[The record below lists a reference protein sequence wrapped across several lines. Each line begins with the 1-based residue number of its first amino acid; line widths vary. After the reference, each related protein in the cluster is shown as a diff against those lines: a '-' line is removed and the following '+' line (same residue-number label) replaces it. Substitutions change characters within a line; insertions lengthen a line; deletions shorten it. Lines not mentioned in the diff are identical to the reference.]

1 MVLVITVMM
10 EDRMTDFEKEKI
22 YRESVELL
30 SSSLTNSEN
39 MEASLR
45 ALESLGDYK
54 DAPELL
60 VKFTKIYEKQLEDNA
75 RLDKR
80 RKFSRGLQTLLL
92 GVGFAVV
99 LGLILLLVYG
109 LRNPPWR

>member
-1 MVLVITVMM
+1 
-10 EDRMTDFEKEKI
+10 MTEFEKEKI
-22 YRESVELL
+22 YRESVDFL

-39 MEASLR
+39 MEASLK

-60 VKFTKIYEKQLEDNA
+60 VKFTAIYQKQTEDNA

-80 RKFSRGLQTLLL
+80 RKISRGLQTVML
-92 GVGFAVV
+92 GIGFAVV
-99 LGLILLLVYG
+99 LGLVLLLVYG

>member
-1 MVLVITVMM
+1 
-10 EDRMTDFEKEKI
+10 MTDFEKEKI
-22 YRESVELL
+22 YRESVDFL

-39 MEASLR
+39 MEASLK

-60 VKFTKIYEKQLEDNA
+60 VKFTAIYQKQTEDNA

-80 RKFSRGLQTLLL
+80 RKISRGLQTVML
-92 GVGFAVV
+92 GIGFAVV
-99 LGLILLLVYG
+99 LGLVLWLGYG
-109 LRNPPWR
+109 LRNPPGR

>member
-1 MVLVITVMM
+1 
-10 EDRMTDFEKEKI
+10 MTDFEKEKI

-39 MEASLR
+39 MEASLE
-45 ALESLGDYK
+45 ALKSLGDYK
-54 DAPELL
+54 DSPELL
-60 VKFTKIYEKQLEDNA
+60 VKFTAIYQKQTEDNA

-80 RKFSRGLQTLLL
+80 RKISRGLQTIML
-92 GVGFAVV
+92 GIGFAVV
-99 LGLILLLVYG
+99 LGLVLLLVYG

>member
-1 MVLVITVMM
+1 
-10 EDRMTDFEKEKI
+10 MTDFEKEKI
-22 YRESVELL
+22 YKSAVEQL

-39 MEASLR
+39 MASSLEALASLK
-45 ALESLGDYK
+45 DYK
-54 DAPELL
+54 DAPSLL
-60 VKFTKIYEKQLEDNA
+60 EKYTKIYQKQLEDTA

-80 RKFSRGLQTLLL
+80 RKVSRALQAVLV

>member
-1 MVLVITVMM
+1 
-10 EDRMTDFEKEKI
+10 MTDFEKEKI
-22 YRESVELL
+22 YREAVGFL

-39 MEASLR
+39 MEESLK
-45 ALESLGDYK
+45 ALASLGDYK

-60 VKFTKIYEKQLEDNA
+60 VKFTAQYQKQTEENA
-75 RLDKR
+75 RLNRR
-80 RKFSRGLQTLLL
+80 RKVSRALQTVML
-92 GVGFAVV
+92 GIGFAVV

>member
-1 MVLVITVMM
+1 
-10 EDRMTDFEKEKI
+10 MTEFEKEKI

-39 MEASLR
+39 MEASLK
-45 ALESLGDYK
+45 ALASLGAYK
-54 DAPELL
+54 DAPALL
-60 VKFTKIYEKQLEDNA
+60 EKFTKQYELQKEENE

-80 RKFSRGLQTLLL
+80 RKVSRGLQTLLL

>member
-1 MVLVITVMM
+1 
-10 EDRMTDFEKEKI
+10 MTDFEKEKI

-39 MEASLR
+39 MEASLE
-45 ALESLGDYK
+45 ALKSLGDYK
-54 DAPELL
+54 DAPELFE
-60 VKFTKIYEKQLEDNA
+60 KFTKIYEKQVEDNA

-80 RKFSRGLQTLLL
+80 RKVSRGLQTFML
-92 GVGFAVV
+92 GIGFLVV

>member
-1 MVLVITVMM
+1 
-10 EDRMTDFEKEKI
+10 MTDFEKEKI
-22 YRESVELL
+22 YRQSVELL

-39 MEASLR
+39 MEESLE
-45 ALESLGDYK
+45 ALKSLGDYK
-54 DAPELL
+54 DAPQLL
-60 VKFTKIYEKQLEDNA
+60 EKFTKVYEKQVEDNA

-80 RKFSRGLQTLLL
+80 RKVSRGLQTLLL
-92 GVGFAVV
+92 GVGFLVV